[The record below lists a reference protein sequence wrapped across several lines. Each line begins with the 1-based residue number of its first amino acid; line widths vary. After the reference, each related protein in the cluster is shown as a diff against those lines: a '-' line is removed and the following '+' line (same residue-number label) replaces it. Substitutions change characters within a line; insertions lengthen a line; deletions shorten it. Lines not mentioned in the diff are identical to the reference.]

1 MGTGVTAT
9 SISQIRDTYYD
20 YKYWENNQKLA
31 IEIAEIAESK
41 GITPA
46 QLALA
51 WILAQSEN
59 IIPIPGTKRIKYL
72 EENAKAVDVNLSTED
87 VSNIQLL
94 LKKYLG
100 LASHV
105 GFGHHQ

>member
-1 MGTGVTAT
+1 MEEHDFRKHLPRYNG
-9 SISQIRDTYYD
+9 
-20 YKYWENNQKLA
+20 KYWENNQKLA

-59 IIPIPGTKRIKYL
+59 IIPIPGTKRIKYRRKCKSGRCKSI
-72 EENAKAVDVNLSTED
+72 N
-87 VSNIQLL
+87 
-94 LKKYLG
+94 G
-100 LASHV
+100 RC
-105 GFGHHQ
+105 F